1 MLDWPEG
8 GRKIV
13 QDSGVNP
20 QARRLT
26 SLRSAVAEAGLEG
39 LVVTDPV
46 NRRYLSGFTGTNAML
61 LVLPDRA
68 SLFTDGR
75 YWEQAEEQSP
85 GWEVVRASRFL
96 LPEFLEAMRQAA
108 AERVGFESAHVT
120 YALWQDLK
128 GGVDPT
134 ELVPVAGLIER
145 LRAVK
150 DAGEITAIQRAAG
163 IADAALEQ
171 AVPRLG
177 QPGVRER
184 DVTVA
189 METHISL
196 AGADTWPGGFI
207 VASGNRAAL
216 PHWRA
221 SLRRIS
227 TGEMVV
233 IDWGCIVDG
242 YFSDAT
248 RTYAV
253 GRPPDEL
260 RQVYEIVLQAHNAG
274 LAAVRPGVTG
284 HDADAASREVI
295 AGAGYGDYFGHS
307 LGHGVGLAI
316 HEAPRLAAESQD
328 VLEVGNVVSVEPGIY
343 LPGKGGVRIEDLVVV
358 TEDGCRSL
366 NQLPKAYREL

>member
-1 MLDWPEG
+1 MPIADVHPAA
-8 GRKIV
+8 
-13 QDSGVNP
+13 Q
-20 QARRLT
+20 RLT
-26 SLRSAVAEAGLEG
+26 GLRSAIVEAGLEG

-46 NRRYLSGFTGTNAML
+46 NRRYLSGFTGSNAML

-68 SLFTDGR
+68 MLFTDGR
-75 YWEQAEEQSP
+75 YWEQAEEQAPS
-85 GWEVVRASRFL
+85 WDVVRASRFL
-96 LPEFLEAMRQAA
+96 LPDLFDAMRQTGAK
-108 AERVGFESAHVT
+108 RVGFESANVS
-120 YALWQDLK
+120 YALWQELK
-128 GGVDPT
+128 AGVEPT
-134 ELVPVAGLIER
+134 ELMPVAGRIER

-150 DAGEITAIQRAAG
+150 DAGEIDAIERAAG

-171 AVPRLG
+171 ALPRLG

-184 DVTVA
+184 DISVA
-189 METHISL
+189 MESYISL

-207 VASGNRAAL
+207 VASGDRAAL

-227 TGEMVV
+227 VGELVV

-253 GRPPDEL
+253 DRPPDDL
-260 RQVYEIVLQAHNAG
+260 RQVYEIVLMAHHAG
-274 LAAVRPGVTG
+274 LAAVRAGVTG
-284 HDADAASREVI
+284 HDADAASRDVI
-295 AGAGYGDYFGHS
+295 TEAGYGDFFGHG

-316 HEAPRLAAESQD
+316 HETPRLAPESQD

-358 TEDGCRSL
+358 SEDGCRSL
-366 NQLPKAYREL
+366 NQLPKTYREL